1 MTLKQVTLV
10 FENCESFEI
19 PADYIAYLLISGIT
33 TTKFFHHGDE
43 VESTVECEELIVHL
57 NKKIGEVTMP
67 WLYTDER
74 ITLANRLLCRDIV
87 AVTLDHENHTEE
99 YRVQWSSASDVYN
112 DYMTVV
118 DEGDE
123 IQITINR

>member
-1 MTLKQVTLV
+1 MTLKQVTLA

-33 TTKFFHHGDE
+33 TTKFFCQGD
-43 VESTVECEELIVHL
+43 VESAVECEEFIIHL
-57 NKKIGEVTMP
+57 NKKIGEATMP

-87 AVTLDHENHTEE
+87 AVALGYENHTEE

>member
-1 MTLKQVTLV
+1 MTLKQVTLA
-10 FENCESFEI
+10 FENCESFTI

-33 TTKFFHHGDE
+33 TTKFFCQGD
-43 VESTVECEELIVHL
+43 VESTVECEEFIIHL
-57 NKKIGEVTMP
+57 NKKIGEATMP

-87 AVTLDHENHTEE
+87 AVTLDYENHTEE

>member
-10 FENCESFEI
+10 FENCESFDV

-43 VESTVECEELIVHL
+43 VESAVECEELIIHF
-57 NKKIGEVTMP
+57 KKSIGEITMP

-74 ITLANRLLCRDIV
+74 ITLAKRLLCRDIV
-87 AVTLDHENHTEE
+87 AVILDYESHAEE

-118 DEGDE
+118 GEGDE